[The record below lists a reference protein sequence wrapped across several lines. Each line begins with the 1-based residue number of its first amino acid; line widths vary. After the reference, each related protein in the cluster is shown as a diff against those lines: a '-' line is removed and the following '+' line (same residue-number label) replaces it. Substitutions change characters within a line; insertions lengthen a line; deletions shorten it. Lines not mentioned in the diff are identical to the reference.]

1 MTCILV
7 SVTRRYA
14 KSAPN
19 VFTDNFAKEKRRA
32 NDKALEE
39 GIRAVTSPTKKVAIG
54 TPHSRTPSGGSGVG
68 ILVVSY

>member
-1 MTCILV
+1 MTGILV
-7 SVTRRYA
+7 SVGRIYA

-19 VFTDNFAKEKRRA
+19 MFTDNFAKEKRRA

-39 GIRAVTSPTKKVAIG
+39 GIRTVTYPTKTVAIG
-54 TPHSRTPSGGSGVG
+54 TPHPRSPSGGSGVG